1 MKELLEQRNCTIYK
15 IQKDLGIGNMKLRR
29 LIKGTTK
36 KVDYKMICDVA
47 QYLKVEPNV
56 LYEEIIKYRYERN
69 RKDEKSKKG
78 TIYK

>member
-29 LIKGTTK
+29 LIRGITK

-47 QYLKVEPNV
+47 QYLKVEPNK
-56 LYEEIIKYRYERN
+56 LYEIILRERG
-69 RKDEKSKKG
+69 K
-78 TIYK
+78 

>member
-15 IQKDLGIGNMKLRR
+15 IQKDLDIGNMKLRR

-47 QYLKVEPNV
+47 QYLKVEPNK
-56 LYEEIIKYRYERN
+56 LYKLILKERSN
-69 RKDEKSKKG
+69 
-78 TIYK
+78 

>member
-29 LIKGTTK
+29 FVRGITK
-36 KVDYKMICDVA
+36 KVDYKMLCDVA

-56 LYEEIIKYRYERN
+56 LYDQIIKYRYERN
-69 RKDEKSKKG
+69 RKDEKNKKG
-78 TIYK
+78 RTN